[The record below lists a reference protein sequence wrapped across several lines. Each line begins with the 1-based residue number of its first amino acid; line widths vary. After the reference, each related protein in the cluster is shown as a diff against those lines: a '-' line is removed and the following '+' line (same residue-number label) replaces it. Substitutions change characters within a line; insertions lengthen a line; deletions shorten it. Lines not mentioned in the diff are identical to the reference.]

1 MQMSMVTVGMPSL
14 SKTPLENAPP
24 HEKQR
29 RNLYTKGKK
38 KSFLFLKLT
47 QPYLIMVIYSFAVC
61 SSLRRG
67 KDSGLVHLQAFAAR

>member
-1 MQMSMVTVGMPSL
+1 MKSRGEICTQ
-14 SKTPLENAPP
+14 KE
-24 HEKQR
+24 
-29 RNLYTKGKK
+29 K

-47 QPYLIMVIYSFAVC
+47 HPYLIMVIYSFAVC